1 MSSLPVL
8 HLDSSL
14 IISTNHTE
22 GSERASKQILRNV
35 STACAAPQFAV
46 VMAAGRLRAEKAE
59 RKRDTKRK
67 KGLQKLNDINVS
79 R

>member
-35 STACAAPQFAV
+35 STACAAQQFAV
-46 VMAAGRLRAEKAE
+46 VMAAGRLRAE
-59 RKRDTKRK
+59 
-67 KGLQKLNDINVS
+67 
-79 R
+79 